1 MARYRILSWRDI
13 PAQVKVFEEGR
24 RPLSATLSERW
35 QQEIDRVAMRDGLV
49 GTDDYLSQWE
59 WSQDAERPG
68 SAEDV
73 LAQVVEELEAMFDE
87 VRGPAGS

>member
-13 PAQVKVFEEGR
+13 PAQVKVFDEGR
-24 RPLSATLSERW
+24 RPLSVTLSERW

-59 WSQDAERPG
+59 WSQDAERDG

-73 LAQVVEELEAMFDE
+73 LDALVTELEASWE
-87 VRGPAGS
+87 TRLRES

>member
-1 MARYRILSWRDI
+1 MARYRILYWRDI

-24 RPLSATLSERW
+24 RPLSVTLSERW

-59 WSQDAERPG
+59 WSQDAERDG

-73 LAQVVEELEAMFDE
+73 MDALVAELEASWE
-87 VRGPAGS
+87 TRRREG

>member
-13 PAQVKVFEEGR
+13 PAQVKVFDEGR
-24 RPLSATLSERW
+24 RPLSVTLSERW

-59 WSQDAERPG
+59 WSQDAERDG

-73 LAQVVEELEAMFDE
+73 LDALVTELEASWE
-87 VRGPAGS
+87 TRRPES

>member
-13 PAQVKVFEEGR
+13 PAQVKVFDEGR
-24 RPLSATLSERW
+24 RPLSVTLSERW

-59 WSQDAERPG
+59 WSQDAERDG

-73 LAQVVEELEAMFDE
+73 LDALVTELEASWE
-87 VRGPAGS
+87 TRRGEPS

>member
-1 MARYRILSWRDI
+1 MARYRILYWRDI

-24 RPLSATLSERW
+24 RPLSTTLSERW

-59 WSQDAERPG
+59 WSQDAERDG

-73 LAQVVEELEAMFDE
+73 MDALVAELEASWE
-87 VRGPAGS
+87 TRRREG

>member
-13 PAQVKVFEEGR
+13 PAQVKVFDEGR
-24 RPLSATLSERW
+24 RPLSVTLSERW
-35 QQEIDRVAMRDGLV
+35 QQEIDRVAMRDGLA

-59 WSQDAERPG
+59 WSQDAERDG

-73 LAQVVEELEAMFDE
+73 LDALVTELEASWE
-87 VRGPAGS
+87 TRRRES

>member
-1 MARYRILSWRDI
+1 MARYRVLSWRDI

-59 WSQDAERPG
+59 WSPDAERDG

-73 LAQVVEELEAMFDE
+73 LEALVVELEASWETRRRE
-87 VRGPAGS
+87 V

>member
-13 PAQVKVFEEGR
+13 PAQVKVFDEGR
-24 RPLSATLSERW
+24 RPLSVTLSDRW

-59 WSQDAERPG
+59 WSQDAERDG

-73 LAQVVEELEAMFDE
+73 LDALVTELEASWE
-87 VRGPAGS
+87 TRLRES

>member
-59 WSQDAERPG
+59 WSQDAEREG
-68 SAEDV
+68 SADDV
-73 LAQVVEELEAMFDE
+73 LDALVTELEASWE
-87 VRGPAGS
+87 TRRRES

>member
-24 RPLSATLSERW
+24 RPLSVTLSERW

-59 WSQDAERPG
+59 WSQDAERDG

-73 LAQVVEELEAMFDE
+73 LDALVTELEASWE
-87 VRGPAGS
+87 TRRRES

>member
-13 PAQVKVFEEGR
+13 PAQVKVVEEGR
-24 RPLSATLSERW
+24 RPLSAALSERW

-59 WSQDAERPG
+59 WSQDAERDG

-73 LAQVVEELEAMFDE
+73 MDALVAELEASWE
-87 VRGPAGS
+87 TRRREG

>member
-13 PAQVKVFEEGR
+13 PAQVKVFAEGR
-24 RPLSATLSERW
+24 RPLSVTLSERW

-59 WSQDAERPG
+59 WSQDAERDG

-73 LAQVVEELEAMFDE
+73 LDALVTELEASWE
-87 VRGPAGS
+87 TRRRES

>member
-13 PAQVKVFEEGR
+13 PAQVKVFDEGR
-24 RPLSATLSERW
+24 RPFSVTLSERW

-59 WSQDAERPG
+59 WSQDAERDG

-73 LAQVVEELEAMFDE
+73 LDALVSELEASWE
-87 VRGPAGS
+87 TRRRES

>member
-1 MARYRILSWRDI
+1 MARYRVLSWRDI

-59 WSQDAERPG
+59 WSPDAERDG

-73 LAQVVEELEAMFDE
+73 LEALVVELEASWE
-87 VRGPAGS
+87 TRRREI

>member
-1 MARYRILSWRDI
+1 MARYRVLSWRDI

-59 WSQDAERPG
+59 WSQDAERDG

-73 LAQVVEELEAMFDE
+73 LEALVTELEASWE
-87 VRGPAGS
+87 TRRRES

>member
-13 PAQVKVFEEGR
+13 PAQVKVSEEGR
-24 RPLSATLSERW
+24 RPLSAPLSERW

-49 GTDDYLSQWE
+49 GTDEYLAEWE
-59 WSQDAERPG
+59 WSPEVERPG

-73 LAQVVEELEAMFDE
+73 LEALVAELEASWE
-87 VRGPAGS
+87 ARRGATS

>member
-24 RPLSATLSERW
+24 RPLSVTLSERW

-59 WSQDAERPG
+59 WSQDAERDG

-73 LAQVVEELEAMFDE
+73 LDALVSELEASWE
-87 VRGPAGS
+87 TRRGEPS

>member
-24 RPLSATLSERW
+24 RPLSVTLSERW

-59 WSQDAERPG
+59 WSQDAERDG

-73 LAQVVEELEAMFDE
+73 MDALVAELEASWE
-87 VRGPAGS
+87 TRRRES

>member
-1 MARYRILSWRDI
+1 MARYRVLSWRDI

-59 WSQDAERPG
+59 WSPDAERDG
-68 SAEDV
+68 SAADV
-73 LAQVVEELEAMFDE
+73 LAALVVELEASWETRRRE
-87 VRGPAGS
+87 V

>member
-13 PAQVKVFEEGR
+13 PAQVKVFDEGR
-24 RPLSATLSERW
+24 RPLSVTLSERW

-59 WSQDAERPG
+59 WSQDAERDG

-73 LAQVVEELEAMFDE
+73 LDALVTELEASWE
-87 VRGPAGS
+87 TRRRES

>member
-24 RPLSATLSERW
+24 RPLSVTLSERW

-59 WSQDAERPG
+59 WSQDAERDG

-73 LAQVVEELEAMFDE
+73 MDALVAELEASWE
-87 VRGPAGS
+87 TRRREG